1 MLSIH
6 FALFAD
12 MQEDVIKCFW
22 CFVNSPTS
30 SSLCT
35 HESRSM
41 FMLCGDAIANVYA
54 VVCRT
59 ENGNYKMSIRM
70 DRLVYACWSFEAVAA
85 AGAASKLNV
94 HNENSPEDFRCCH
107 WREGKRLWLGCDGKM
122 HVNGAPPAPRSQI
135 NLDLMISFDNVP
147 EKYFPNDFPLTF
159 HPVSFIFISLCAA
172 SRVWTDTE
180 CTEAPFSSLSSLAN
194 VESEMDKFAISH
206 CI

>member
-1 MLSIH
+1 MNVSKVCGAECFTNPDVEWLRPQNFHLKRQRSKTVCSGNVVDTLCS
-6 FALFAD
+6 LFAD

-70 DRLVYACWSFEAVAA
+70 DRLVYAC
-85 AGAASKLNV
+85 
-94 HNENSPEDFRCCH
+94 
-107 WREGKRLWLGCDGKM
+107 
-122 HVNGAPPAPRSQI
+122 
-135 NLDLMISFDNVP
+135 
-147 EKYFPNDFPLTF
+147 
-159 HPVSFIFISLCAA
+159 
-172 SRVWTDTE
+172 
-180 CTEAPFSSLSSLAN
+180 
-194 VESEMDKFAISH
+194 
-206 CI
+206 